1 MTVGACPTSGGVQAL
16 RKFAAWRSSPRW
28 STPSRNTL
36 PRWPCHRRLSI
47 AGLSDR
53 SRPTAGHAQRAAGR
67 TQARAAAIVV
77 DAATGPAASVGRIRR
92 WEAPELETTIA
103 LSSHGLGLAQ
113 TFALGR
119 ALDRVPDRLV
129 LFTVDVTDTTPGTGL
144 TPQAAAAASRLV
156 DLIVAEFTQTDGL
169 TPSRREPARS
179 SRAGRQ
185 PTGEETWRP
194 AQSNRLPR

>member
-1 MTVGACPTSGGVQAL
+1 MTGESVVIGLGNDFRRDDGVGLRVAHDVEARGRPGVRVVGVSEPAEL
-16 RKFAAWRSSPRW
+16 LDIW
-28 STPSRNTL
+28 
-36 PRWPCHRRLSI
+36 
-47 AGLSDR
+47 
-53 SRPTAGHAQRAAGR
+53 RAAPL
-67 TQARAAAIVV
+67 AIVV

-92 WEAPELETTIA
+92 WEAPGLETTIA

-129 LFTVDVTDTTPGTGL
+129 LFTVDVTDTTLGTGL
-144 TPQAAAAASRLV
+144 TPQVAAAASRLV